1 MSHVCLTGI
10 QIKFIQ
16 NDSGE
21 IQMEPESICN
31 MSVKR
36 RGLNEI
42 GASFFFVTDVKRIT
56 GDKQR

>member
-1 MSHVCLTGI
+1 MSHVCLIGI

-21 IQMEPESICN
+21 IKMEPESICN

-42 GASFFFVTDVKRIT
+42 GAFFFCSRCK
-56 GDKQR
+56 KNHW

>member
-1 MSHVCLTGI
+1 MSRVCLTGI

-31 MSVKR
+31 MSVKCV
-36 RGLNEI
+36 E
-42 GASFFFVTDVKRIT
+42 A
-56 GDKQR
+56 

>member
-42 GASFFFVTDVKRIT
+42 GASFLFCNRCKKNHFLHHF
-56 GDKQR
+56 

>member
-1 MSHVCLTGI
+1 MSRVCLTGI

-16 NDSGE
+16 NDSAE

-42 GASFFFVTDVKRIT
+42 GASFFCNRCK
-56 GDKQR
+56 KNHW